1 MSDFF
6 SRLAARSVGDAS
18 NVRPSGGLGVSAAPT
33 AAPAVPAAA
42 PPPVVR
48 ATPAAPEVRATLPE
62 APLEH
67 PVPDEP
73 IAASDPPPVERAEAV
88 PSATPPVPEQEPE
101 PVPARTREF
110 LAPAAQ
116 AESRS
121 SAASVVVPAIP
132 VAAAAPVVRHVA
144 ETRLQRVHSVAIAAA
159 DEPPVRVHIGR
170 LEVRANLE
178 QPSPKPKSRQ
188 ERAAAEGLS
197 LSEYLRGRK
206 GA

>member
-1 MSDFF
+1 M
-6 SRLAARSVGDAS
+6 RR
-18 NVRPSGGLGVSAAPT
+18 RPQ
-33 AAPAVPAAA
+33 
-42 PPPVVR
+42 
-48 ATPAAPEVRATLPE
+48 PEVRAALPE

-73 IAASDPPPVERAEAV
+73 IAAADPPPVERAEAV
-88 PSATPPVPEQEPE
+88 PSSTPRVPEQEPA
-101 PVPARTREF
+101 PAPAPAREQES

-116 AESRS
+116 AEPRS
-121 SAASVVVPAIP
+121 SAAPVVVPATP
-132 VAAAAPVVRHVA
+132 VAAAAPVVRHLA